1 MVSPST
7 DRRLGL
13 VGNTPYKAPATVV
26 ATANVTQSGEQ
37 TIDGVALKAVNAAGI
52 ADRVLCTGQTSSVN
66 NGLWDVSTSS
76 WTRSQDANGNYDIR
90 KGSQVAIS
98 QGSAANQIWILTSA
112 DPITIGTTALT
123 WSQNLSAGFLATLA
137 ASGGAALVG
146 FISPLSG
153 AVARTV
159 SSKLRDVVSAKDFG
173 VVGDGIA
180 DDTTALNA
188 WLAACYSNS
197 VAGYLPAG
205 NYGVTSLTVTATGNR
220 LNQSMTIFGD
230 GRYATRLTKL
240 SGSSPLL
247 TVTASAPTI
256 APNDLNLLIKD
267 MALFGSAKGSHGLAL
282 TSIDSFTL
290 ERLMITGFDTGLPLT
305 SSLIGAIRDCY
316 VTDNN
321 NGIITRQT
329 GASAYC
335 NNILIEGGRINY
347 NSTRGVDIGQGSSIW
362 LRGGIDME
370 GNGTA
375 ANASTGAL
383 VIRSTVDDETG
394 FAMVGLD
401 GVWFEGNHGR
411 TIDVESTSSLWLE
424 IANTNIYTP
433 ESGQA
438 LRVQG
443 ARSVLIRNSF
453 APGASSA
460 FDITCDKLSVVDS
473 FGYTITDAATSSTYI
488 NSADNGSD
496 YISGRTGVSGTLT
509 LTGCTTSPTGTAMWR
524 KQGKDITLIFPD
536 ILATSNTNAATLTG
550 LDASLRPATARVVY
564 GIVEDNSV
572 DAVLAIEIGTGGTI
586 TLKKYGTFTTSGS
599 KGIRICEVKYSL

>member
-1 MVSPST
+1 MTAVSLPGYFNLQILDSGGTPLESGRVYTYAPST
-7 DRRLGL
+7 TTTKLAYTNSTG
-13 VGNTPYKAPATVV
+13 TVV
-26 ATANVTQSGEQ
+26 HTYTSDGAGGEYISLNARGELPAPLFVLAGGYDITVQTASG
-37 TIDGVALKAVNAAGI
+37 AAV
-52 ADRVLCTGQTSSVN
+52 
-66 NGLWDVSTSS
+66 
-76 WTRSQDANGNYDIR
+76 WTRRA
-90 KGSQVAIS
+90 
-98 QGSAANQIWILTSA
+98 
-112 DPITIGTTALT
+112 IGTDDFASANSVQLID
-123 WSQNLSAGFLATLA
+123 LSNTSDVTKGD
-137 ASGGAALVG
+137 ALVG
-146 FISPLSG
+146 VKRTNATTATTQHAINETRPFNAKADFG
-153 AVARTV
+153 AVGN
-159 SSKLRDVVSAKDFG
+159 G
-173 VVGDGIA
+173 VV

-290 ERLMITGFDTGLPLT
+290 ERLMITGFDTGIPLT

-316 VTDNN
+316 ITDNN

-347 NSTRGVDIGQGSSIW
+347 NSTRGVDIGQGSSVW
-362 LRGGIDME
+362 LRGGVDME

-383 VIRSTVDDETG
+383 VIRNTVDDETG
-394 FAMVGLD
+394 FSMIGLD
-401 GVWFEGNHGR
+401 GVWFESNHGR
-411 TIDVESTSSLWLE
+411 TIDVESTSGLFLE

-438 LRVQG
+438 LRVQD

-453 APGASSA
+453 APGTSSA